1 MTSGP
6 PRLDGLVLS
15 TGRLYCDLV
24 FRGLEAM
31 PELGEERFAD
41 DVAIVPGGGGF
52 ITAAHLVS
60 LGRPAA
66 LLARLGEDP
75 LAHSLLPTLEGSG
88 VDLAFLERA
97 VDAGPQ
103 LSVAIIKD
111 GERAFLSCRAGSARP
126 ATLAAALSDISAAHL
141 HIAEFATLAEI
152 PHLVTDAKHHGLTI
166 SLDPSWDDALIRSPD
181 LVARCNG
188 IDIFLPN
195 ASEARAIAD
204 CDDLDTAGQRL
215 ARHFSLVAVKDGAA
229 GARLYQGE
237 TCIALPAAPSR
248 GVLDTTGAGDAFNA
262 GFLAAW
268 LAGRSPERALA
279 EGIASGTLSVQSV
292 GGAGHVLDPRQV
304 ARIADQLLEE
314 PVRRHG

>member
-1 MTSGP
+1 M
-6 PRLDGLVLS
+6 LS

-31 PELGEERFAD
+31 PRLGEERFAD
-41 DVAIVPGGGGF
+41 EVAVVPGGGGF
-52 ITAAHLVS
+52 ITAAHLIG

-75 LAHSLLPTLEGSG
+75 FSQSLLPALEDSG

-103 LSVAIIKD
+103 LTVAMVKD
-111 GERAFLSCRAGSARP
+111 GERAFLSRRAGPARP
-126 ATLAAALSDISAAHL
+126 ATLPAALGDLRAAHL

-152 PHLVTDAKHHGLTI
+152 PHLVTDAKHHGLTV

-188 IDIFLPN
+188 VDVFLPN
-195 ASEARAIAD
+195 ASEARAIAA
-204 CDDLDTAGQRL
+204 CDDLDEAGRRL
-215 ARHFSLVAVKDGAA
+215 ARHFPLVVIKDGGE
-229 GARLYQGE
+229 GARLHQGNQSV
-237 TCIALPAAPSR
+237 TLPAAPCR
-248 GVLDTTGAGDAFNA
+248 AVLDTTGAGDAFNA

-268 LAGRSPERALA
+268 LAGRMTERALA
-279 EGIASGTLSVQSV
+279 EGIACGTLSVQSI
-292 GGAGHVLDPRQV
+292 GGAGRRLDPQHV
-304 ARIADQLLEE
+304 TRIADQLLET
-314 PVRRHG
+314 PLRCHG

>member
-1 MTSGP
+1 
-6 PRLDGLVLS
+6 VLS

-31 PELGEERFAD
+31 PRLGEERFAD
-41 DVAIVPGGGGF
+41 EVAVVPGGGGF
-52 ITAAHLVS
+52 ITAAHLIG

-75 LAHSLLPTLEGSG
+75 FSQSLLPALEDSG

-103 LSVAIIKD
+103 LTVAMVKD
-111 GERAFLSCRAGSARP
+111 GERAFLSRRAGPARP
-126 ATLAAALSDISAAHL
+126 ATLPAALGDLRAAHL

-152 PHLVTDAKHHGLTI
+152 PHLVTDAKHHGLTV

-188 IDIFLPN
+188 VDVFLPN
-195 ASEARAIAD
+195 ASEARAIAA
-204 CDDLDTAGQRL
+204 CDDLDEAGRRL
-215 ARHFSLVAVKDGAA
+215 ARHFPLVVIKDGGE
-229 GARLYQGE
+229 GARLHQGNQSV
-237 TCIALPAAPSR
+237 TLPAAPCR
-248 GVLDTTGAGDAFNA
+248 AVLDTTGAGDAFNA

-268 LAGRSPERALA
+268 LAGRMTERALA
-279 EGIASGTLSVQSV
+279 EGIACGTLSVQSI
-292 GGAGHVLDPRQV
+292 GGAGRRLDPQHV
-304 ARIADQLLEE
+304 TRIADQLLET
-314 PVRRHG
+314 PLRCHG

>member
-1 MTSGP
+1 MTSR
-6 PRLDGLVLS
+6 RLRPDGLVLS

-24 FRGLEAM
+24 FRGLDAM
-31 PELGEERFAD
+31 PRLGEERFAEE
-41 DVAIVPGGGGF
+41 VAIVPGGGGF
-52 ITAAHLVS
+52 ITAAHLAG

-75 LAHSLLPTLEGSG
+75 LAQSLLPTLESSG
-88 VDLAFLERA
+88 VELAFLERA
-97 VDAGPQ
+97 ADAGPQ
-103 LSVAIIKD
+103 LTVAMIRD
-111 GERAFLSCRAGSARP
+111 GERAFLSRRAGTARP
-126 ATLAAALSDISAAHL
+126 ATLPAALGDVRATHL

-152 PHLVTDAKHHGLTI
+152 PHLLTDARHHGLTV

-188 IDIFLPN
+188 VDIFLPN
-195 ASEARAIAD
+195 ASEARVIAGS
-204 CDDLDTAGQRL
+204 DDLDAAGRRL
-215 ARHFSLVAVKDGAA
+215 ARHFALVAVKNGAD
-229 GARLYQGE
+229 GARLYQGDE
-237 TCIALPAAPSR
+237 RIALPAAPSR

-279 EGIASGTLSVQSV
+279 EGIACGTLSVQSV

-304 ARIADQLLEE
+304 TRIADQLLEE
-314 PVRRHG
+314 PLRRHG

>member
-1 MTSGP
+1 M
-6 PRLDGLVLS
+6 LS
-15 TGRLYCDLV
+15 AGRLYCDLV

-31 PELGEERFAD
+31 PRLGEERFAD

-52 ITAAHLVS
+52 ITAAHLVGV
-60 LGRPAA
+60 GRSAA

-75 LAHSLLPTLEGSG
+75 LAQSLLPALEGSG

-97 VDAGPQ
+97 ADAGPQ
-103 LSVAIIKD
+103 LTVAMVQD
-111 GERAFLSCRAGSARP
+111 GERAFLSRRAGPARP
-126 ATLAAALSDISAAHL
+126 TTLPAALGDIRASHL

-152 PHLVTDAKHHGLTI
+152 PHLVTDARHHSLTV

-181 LVARCNG
+181 LIALCNG
-188 IDIFLPN
+188 VDVFLPN

-204 CDDLDTAGQRL
+204 CNDLDTAGQRL
-215 ARHFSLVAVKDGAA
+215 ARHFALVVIKDGGA

-237 TCIALPAAPSR
+237 DTLALPAAPCR
-248 GVLDTTGAGDAFNA
+248 AVLDTTGAGDAFNA

-279 EGIASGTLSVQSV
+279 EGIACGTLSVQSI
-292 GGAGHVLDPRQV
+292 GGAGRRLDPRQV
-304 ARIADQLLEE
+304 AAIADQLLET
-314 PVRRHG
+314 PLRRHG

>member
-1 MTSGP
+1 MISRR

-24 FRGLEAM
+24 FRGLNAM
-31 PELGEERFAD
+31 PRLGEERFAD
-41 DVAIVPGGGGF
+41 EIAIVPGGGGF
-52 ITAAHLVS
+52 ITAAHLVG

-75 LAHSLLPTLEGSG
+75 LSQSLLPALEGSG

-97 VDAGPQ
+97 ADAGPQ
-103 LSVAIIKD
+103 LTVAMVQD
-111 GERAFLSCRAGSARP
+111 GERAFLSRRAGPARP
-126 ATLAAALSDISAAHL
+126 ATLPAALGDISAAHL

-152 PHLVTDAKHHGLTI
+152 PHLVTDAKHHGLTV

-188 IDIFLPN
+188 VDVFLPN

-204 CDDLDTAGQRL
+204 SDDLDTAGQRL
-215 ARHFSLVAVKDGAA
+215 ARHFALVVIKDGGA
-229 GARLYQGE
+229 GARLYQGDDNL
-237 TCIALPAAPSR
+237 TLPAAPCQA
-248 GVLDTTGAGDAFNA
+248 VLDTTGAGDAFNA

-279 EGIASGTLSVQSV
+279 EGIACGTLSVQSV
-292 GGAGHVLDPRQV
+292 GGAGRKLDPRQV
-304 ARIADQLLEE
+304 AAIADHLLEA
-314 PVRRHG
+314 PLRRHG